1 MNAAA
6 IRLAGAGR
14 AYQSVAQSTAIAIQD
29 ATDYI
34 RNVSTIA
41 ATSIGVAMAQI
52 AATQGAEGTTLLSSA
67 QGLIT
72 KAVQDYS
79 TICSNAITVASNY
92 PQSFG

>member
-14 AYQSVAQSTAIAIQD
+14 AYQAVAQSTAIAIQD
-29 ATDYI
+29 ATDYL

-41 ATSIGVAMAQI
+41 TTSIGVAMAQI
-52 AATQGAEGTTLLSSA
+52 AASQGAEGTELLTTA

-72 KAVQDYS
+72 KAVADFS
-79 TICSNAITVASNY
+79 SISAAAIAVAGNY

>member
-1 MNAAA
+1 MNAAL

-29 ATDYI
+29 ATDYL

-41 ATSIGVAMAQI
+41 TTSIGVAMAQI
-52 AATQGAEGTTLLSSA
+52 AAKKPQGPTLLSNAQSLISSA
-67 QGLIT
+67 AT
-72 KAVQDYS
+72 DFS
-79 TICSNAITVASNY
+79 TITAAAITVATNY

>member
-14 AYQSVAQSTAIAIQD
+14 AYQAVAQSTAIAIQD
-29 ATDYI
+29 ATDYLH
-34 RNVSTIA
+34 NVSTIA

-52 AATQGAEGTTLLSSA
+52 AASQGAKGTQLLSNA
-67 QGLIT
+67 QGLIA
-72 KAVQDYS
+72 KAAQDFS
-79 TICSNAITVASNY
+79 TISTNAITVATNY